1 MASSIDFV
9 EFVCSQL
16 SELGN
21 VRHRKMFGEYL
32 VYVNEKPAVL
42 VCDDIAYIKKL
53 PEVADMMAN
62 AECGTPYDG
71 AKEHY
76 ILDVDHRE
84 QLMRVVATLEK
95 ALPYPEKKKK
105 KKA

>member
-76 ILDVDHRE
+76 ILDVEHRE
-84 QLMRVVATLEK
+84 ELLKVVDTLEK

-105 KKA
+105 KKV

>member
-1 MASSIDFV
+1 MASHPDFV
-9 EFVCSQL
+9 DFVADQL
-16 SELGN
+16 REAGTIRS
-21 VRHRKMFGEYL
+21 RKMFGEYQ
-32 VYVNEKPAVL
+32 VYVNEKPTVL

-62 AECGTPYDG
+62 TECGTPYDG

-76 ILDVDHRE
+76 ILDVEHRE
-84 QLMRVVATLEK
+84 ELLKVVGTLEK

>member
-1 MASSIDFV
+1 MASTIEFV

-42 VCDDIAYIKKL
+42 VCDEIAYIKKL
-53 PEVADMMAN
+53 PDAN
-62 AECGTPYDG
+62 SFCAVPGDP
-71 AKEHY
+71 A
-76 ILDVDHRE
+76 
-84 QLMRVVATLEK
+84 
-95 ALPYPEKKKK
+95 PES
-105 KKA
+105 AVRY